1 MIRQTVQL
9 LVLVCALSAVALAA
23 RESYTYASGLIV
35 TIVGRVPPANCPI
48 WAQNGDTLKVHY
60 TGSLEDGYVFDSSIP
75 KNVTWN
81 FVMGLGQAIQ
91 GYELGLRGMCQ
102 GEKRTLVIPPALA
115 YGDYG
120 VPSANIPGGATLYF
134 SVQLMVLER
143 PQPAANP
150 PNDNNI
156 V

>member
-1 MIRQTVQL
+1 MLRQTVQL
-9 LVLVCALSAVALAA
+9 LVLVCALSAALAA
-23 RESYTYASGLIV
+23 RESYTYTSGLIV
-35 TIVGRVPPANCPI
+35 TIVQRVAPQNCTMG
-48 WAQNGDTLKVHY
+48 AQNGDTLMVHY

-134 SVQLMVLER
+134 TVQLMVLQR
-143 PQPAANP
+143 PQPVAP
-150 PNDNNI
+150 QTNNNN
-156 V
+156 VV